1 MPMIQEDRSWRALS
15 EPGDTSNY
23 AFDLL
28 PVPALAGMGFDPAL
42 AALAS
47 ECSRLAYQTVAPVRA
62 AALALGRQLLLREVG
77 MIETSATSCLVL
89 VSDALALTIVAY
101 RGTDEPS
108 DWITNLSAILS
119 HWKPGGYAH
128 RGFKRA
134 WYSIAP
140 DLARTLAPLPR
151 RRLVCGHSLG
161 GALAVLEASQRGASA
176 VYTFG
181 APRPGTAG
189 LHATLDG
196 IPTIRVVNDQDIVP
210 ELPTAGP
217 PFFFEHRGQRVLL
230 DAAGAMSETPRS
242 LSERARAVIAHLS
255 DHRAWPDLAANA
267 PAILSDHAPINY
279 SAKLLRLA
287 TGPR

>member
-1 MPMIQEDRSWRALS
+1 MPRIHEDRSWRALR
-15 EPGDTSNY
+15 EPGETTDY

-28 PVPALAGMGFDPAL
+28 PVPEVDGGPFEPAL

-47 ECSRLAYQTVAPVRA
+47 ECARLAYQDSASVRA
-62 AALALGRQLLLREVG
+62 AALALGGHLGLREMG
-77 MIETSATSCLVL
+77 MIETSGTSCLV
-89 VSDALALTIVAY
+89 VVAEALELTIVAY

-108 DWITNLSAILS
+108 DWIRNLSAILS
-119 HWKPGGYAH
+119 RWKPGGYAH

-140 DLARTLAPLPR
+140 ELASTLAGLPH

-161 GALAVLEASQRGASA
+161 GALAVLEASQRGAQT

-181 APRPGTAG
+181 APRPGTAS
-189 LHATLDG
+189 LHATLEG
-196 IPTIRVVNDQDIVP
+196 IPHVRIVNDQDLVP

-217 PFFFEHRGQRVLL
+217 PFYFEHGGQRVLL
-230 DAAGAMSETPRS
+230 DAAGAMSETPHS
-242 LSERARAVIAHLS
+242 LTDRARAVFAMLA
-255 DHRAWPDLAANA
+255 DRRAWRNLAAIA
-267 PAILSDHAPINY
+267 PAMFSDHAPVNY

-287 TGPR
+287 ELS